1 MCNKN
6 PLKFQG
12 FKNCLEAAET
22 ECKINNSEGNSDVD
36 SLKKDFKKLIK
47 YNKLILK
54 IQQRNRSEKHNV
66 FIEDIIKMPLSSNWF
81 NKNIWIWKV
90 KI

>member
-22 ECKINNSEGNSDVD
+22 ECKINNSEENSDVD
-36 SLKKDFKKLIK
+36 SLKKDFKKIIK

-66 FIEDIIKMPLSSNWF
+66 FTEGIIKMPLSSNSF
-81 NKNIWIWKV
+81 KKNIWIWKV